1 MKIEI
6 FNAEISE
13 PDILATA
20 ISACT
25 RWESCERAAIIVN
38 KRVDADAPGYKN
50 PGWVEYDVA
59 IWRVEGSIP
68 MRLGVIQ
75 RTPGAEIEV
84 HS

>member
-6 FNAEISE
+6 FDAELSE
-13 PDILATA
+13 PEILDAA
-20 ISACT
+20 IRACT

-38 KRVDADAPGYKN
+38 KRVPSDAPEYKH

-75 RTPGAEIEV
+75 RKPGAEIEV